1 MQERG
6 KMFLRVPLLMVAQDF
21 HIQSICRETCLKA
34 EGGFRKL
41 ERLQGLSAENY
52 FMVAMLLGS
61 LVVRCQMLWIQE
73 KKIEQD

>member
-1 MQERG
+1 MQERE
-6 KMFLRVPLLMVAQDF
+6 KTFLRVPLLMVAQEF
-21 HIQSICRETCLKA
+21 HIWSICRETCPKA

-41 ERLQGLSAENY
+41 EWLQGLSAENY

-73 KKIEQD
+73 KKIEQN